1 MTKLLPSEAKPRVV
15 IGKAGAP
22 HGIFGEVRVFPLTDF
37 PERFRGMTEVYVG
50 DERLSIA
57 GVRYQNG
64 TILLRFAGYETREMA
79 ATLTGRLLTVEREE
93 AVPLSEG
100 EYYTFDIIGLQVE
113 DEAGNVLGKVTDV
126 LQTGSNDV
134 YVTKES
140 EEGKELLIPA
150 LKSVVRRISI
160 AEGKMVVRL
169 MEEMA

>member
-113 DEAGNVLGKVTDV
+113 DEAGNILGKVTDV

-140 EEGKELLIPA
+140 EEWKELLIPA